1 MPDAYFIHVPKTGG
15 STVYS
20 VIKKYPKNIEPLH
33 MRVDF
38 SSEVGGSDGMLE
50 KLINMEIPIFIMLR
64 DPVEQYM
71 SSYYFYT
78 RYPGIRHRLPCGDS
92 IESYADFE
100 PTRNQQIQF
109 LTKKFVLDAD
119 KPGVCKED
127 LEKVKRLVD
136 KPNVHVG
143 FTDDIDGF
151 LMTMDRV
158 MNTDQLYS
166 YYKTHGLHMKCN
178 FVYQAAYMLPD
189 MVQAKIAENV
199 RYDTE
204 LYNYCKEKSVSS
216 PPLPPKKA
224 IRLDFPETFPVCMF
238 ELCLGQLFFYKYGD
252 VNDAI
257 WTELKTKNITDR
269 EEYCIQWLQLFIQ
282 RTGIECGVD
291 TLKPQKSILRMLQGI
306 EPPPGKVFVSAHTN
320 LKNSVSHPF
329 PSPKS
334 LITTQSQISKCFSTS
349 TSTPT

>member
-20 VIKKYPKNIEPLH
+20 VIKKCGGYSKNIEPLH

-38 SSEVGGSDGMLE
+38 SSEVGGDRNLDI
-50 KLINMEIPIFIMLR
+50 LIDTVNDIPIFIMLR

-78 RYPGIRHRLPCGDS
+78 RYPGIRHRLPCGGDSMS
-92 IESYADFE
+92 IESYANFE
-100 PTRNQQIQF
+100 PTRNQQVQF
-109 LTKKFVLDAD
+109 LTKKFVLDAE

-158 MNTDQLYS
+158 MNTGDTELYS

-204 LYNYCKEKSVSS
+204 LYNYCLEKKKSDPS
-216 PPLPPKKA
+216 PLPLKKA

-238 ELCLGQLFFYKYGD
+238 ELCLGQLFFYKYGK

-257 WTELKTKNITDR
+257 WAELKTKNITDR
-269 EEYCIQWLQLFIQ
+269 EEYCLQWLQLFIQ
-282 RTGIECGVD
+282 RTGIEYCSVD
-291 TLKPQKSILRMLQGI
+291 TVKPQKSILRMLQGI
-306 EPPPGKVFVSAHTN
+306 EPPSGKVFI
-320 LKNSVSHPF
+320 PE
-329 PSPKS
+329 KS
-334 LITTQSQISKCFSTS
+334 
-349 TSTPT
+349 